1 MNTYNEATMYHAAL
15 LDYYRSI
22 GQVPPVKKLYHI
34 YHKDRKT
41 SEFSYRWSLWMADWQ
56 AEIFIETFYLPV
68 LDEDKYGY
76 RIPGSPLTFFDGR
89 DVDHYYERKVIDDEA
104 NYGCKVAEDIKWG
117 VQDVYGVA
125 MISHDTYTDLHID
138 DRNDKE
144 FPGIV
149 DLIDRVNAGEQITTI
164 SVL

>member
-15 LDYYRSI
+15 LDYYRSV
-22 GQVPPVKKLYHI
+22 GQVPPAKKLYHI
-34 YHKDRKT
+34 YHKAKST

-56 AEIFIETFYLPV
+56 AESFIETFYLPV

-76 RIPGSPLTFFDGR
+76 RIPGSPLTFFDNR
-89 DVDHYYERKVIDDEA
+89 DIDYYTKGLFTDHSNIGYTLMEGISY
-104 NYGCKVAEDIKWG
+104 G
-117 VQDVYGVA
+117 VQEVYAVA
-125 MISHDTYTDLHID
+125 MIRHDTYVDPHPD
-138 DRNDKE
+138 DRNEDD

-149 DLIDRVNAGEQITTI
+149 DLIDRINAGEQLTTI